1 MQDHKLTEE
10 EAYVVLKNLTD
21 QYDKLQQEII
31 DHALEYNL
39 DLYLEGQG
47 RLLLE
52 DHTWTGKQR
61 GEWYTSTDSCS

>member
-10 EAYVVLKNLTD
+10 EAYIVLKNLTD

-39 DLYLEGQG
+39 DLYLEGLG
-47 RLLLE
+47 RLITEE
-52 DHTWTGKQR
+52 DNWTGKER